1 MVRTVAFKATSLGS
15 KPYTYV
21 RSRDEVFDF
30 QFKTLYLSQWPI
42 PMKKW
47 MASWM
52 HGPKIEE
59 KGSFSLCNA
68 KMDGFLNETKASIA
82 RKA

>member
-30 QFKTLYLSQWPI
+30 HRSGGKESYPFT
-42 PMKKW
+42 
-47 MASWM
+47 
-52 HGPKIEE
+52 KIRD
-59 KGSFSLCNA
+59 A
-68 KMDGFLNETKASIA
+68 
-82 RKA
+82 